1 MTEKAKSNANGA
13 NARRRPVPL
22 FDPVAGMRAMAEV
35 QAEGLRAASDL
46 FERALGPDQEDRT
59 ARPPS
64 QSPSSAPE
72 GDYSALVDA
81 WAELLQRVATG
92 LARPA
97 ERGTVT
103 VPVDSDA
110 VAPPV
115 RLELED
121 SEQPD
126 SAAGE
131 IWLHNGTSAA
141 VGPLVMSCGPL
152 SASDGEVLEARVEF
166 DPAELPS
173 LPPRSS
179 RGVVVSVAVG
189 SRPVSGVYR
198 GTIQAEGAPAL
209 WLPIEVAVR
218 PC

>member
-1 MTEKAKSNANGA
+1 MSEQDEANRNRA
-13 NARRRPVPL
+13 NERRRSVPL
-22 FDPVAGMRAMAEV
+22 FDPVAGVRAMADI

-46 FERALGPDQEDRT
+46 LERVLGPDQQVPT
-59 ARPPS
+59 AR
-64 QSPSSAPE
+64 SPSPSISSAGG
-72 GDYSALVDA
+72 GDYAALVDA
-81 WAELLQRVATG
+81 WVELLQRVAAG
-92 LARPA
+92 LAPPA
-97 ERGTVT
+97 EVGTVT

-121 SEQPD
+121 SGQRG

-141 VGPLVMSCGPL
+141 FGPLVLSCGPL
-152 SASDGEVLEARVEF
+152 SAPGGETLEARVDF
-166 DPAELPS
+166 DPAELPP
-173 LPPRSS
+173 LPSRSS

-189 SRPVSGVYR
+189 SRPSPGLYR

-209 WLPIEVAVR
+209 WLPIEVAVL
-218 PC
+218 

>member
-1 MTEKAKSNANGA
+1 MSEKGESNANRASG
-13 NARRRPVPL
+13 RMRSVPM
-22 FDPVAGMRAMAEV
+22 FDPVAGVRAMADI

-46 FERALGPDQEDRT
+46 LERVLGPDQEVPT
-59 ARPPS
+59 ASSPSPAPPS
-64 QSPSSAPE
+64 PGG
-72 GDYSALVDA
+72 GDYAALVGA
-81 WAELLQRVATG
+81 WAELLQRITTG
-92 LARPA
+92 LAPPA

-121 SEQPD
+121 SGQRE
-126 SAAGE
+126 SASGE

-141 VGPLVMSCGPL
+141 VGPLVLRCGPL
-152 SASDGEVLEARVEF
+152 SAPGGETLAARVDFE
-166 DPAELPS
+166 PAELPG

-189 SRPVSGVYR
+189 SRPSPGLYR

-209 WLPIEVAVR
+209 WLPIEVTI
-218 PC
+218 P

>member
-1 MTEKAKSNANGA
+1 M
-13 NARRRPVPL
+13 
-22 FDPVAGMRAMAEV
+22 FDPVAGVRAMADI

-46 FERALGPDQEDRT
+46 LERVLGPDQEVSTSR
-59 ARPPS
+59 
-64 QSPSSAPE
+64 SSAPPSAPG
-72 GDYSALVDA
+72 GDYAALVDA

-92 LARPA
+92 LAPPA
-97 ERGTVT
+97 ERGTLT

-121 SEQPD
+121 SGESQ

-131 IWLHNGTSAA
+131 FWLHNGTSAA
-141 VGPLVMSCGPL
+141 VGPLVLSCGPL
-152 SASDGEVLEARVEF
+152 STPGGETLEARVDF
-166 DPAELPS
+166 DPAELPP

-179 RGVVVSVAVG
+179 RGVAVSVAIG
-189 SRPVSGVYR
+189 ARPSPGLYR

-209 WLPIEVAVR
+209 WLPIEVAV
-218 PC
+218 P

>member
-1 MTEKAKSNANGA
+1 MSQQDESNANRTGG
-13 NARRRPVPL
+13 RRRPAPL
-22 FDPVAGMRAMAEV
+22 FDPVAGVRAMADI

-46 FERALGPDQEDRT
+46 LERVLGADQEGPT
-59 ARPPS
+59 ASSPSPTPPS
-64 QSPSSAPE
+64 PGG
-72 GDYSALVDA
+72 GDYGALVDA
-81 WAELLQRVATG
+81 WAELLQRIATG
-92 LARPA
+92 LGPPA
-97 ERGTVT
+97 EPGTVT

-121 SEQPD
+121 SGQLQ

-141 VGPLVMSCGPL
+141 VGPLVLRCGPL
-152 SASDGEVLEARVEF
+152 SAPGGETLEARVDFEPT
-166 DPAELPS
+166 DLPQ

-189 SRPVSGVYR
+189 SRPSPGLYR
-198 GTIQAEGAPAL
+198 GTIQAEGAPTL
-209 WLPIEVAVR
+209 WLPIEVAI
-218 PC
+218 P